1 MEDNND
7 TAEHDAKPPPL
18 SPSGDIDKKKEKQQH
33 QRSSSL
39 VLSMVLVLLFYA

>member
-1 MEDNND
+1 MADIND
-7 TAEHDAKPPPL
+7 TAEHDVTPPPL
-18 SPSGDIDKKKEKQQH
+18 FPSGDIDKKKEKQQH